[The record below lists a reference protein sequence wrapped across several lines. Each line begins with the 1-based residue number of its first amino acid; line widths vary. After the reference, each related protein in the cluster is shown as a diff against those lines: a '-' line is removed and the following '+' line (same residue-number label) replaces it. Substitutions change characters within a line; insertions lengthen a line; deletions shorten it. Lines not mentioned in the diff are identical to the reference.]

1 VLLGAVTMVLLIACA
16 NVANLLLASGFARR
30 RELGIRMAL
39 GAGRGDLAR
48 QLTCEG
54 LLLALAGGVL
64 GLALAVGTVR
74 VFVTLAANILPRAA
88 TIHMDGRV
96 LLFTAG
102 VSVTVGILCGVWPL
116 LRLRVSTL
124 TTSIREGD
132 VRTASG
138 ASGFGNGIVVA
149 ETALAFA
156 LLVGAGLMVKN
167 LWNLAPHPHAGDD
180 AERRAANG
188 SDRLHRQRRHHPD
201 RLPPCMLRSSPLG
214 RKGRCRLGAS
224 TVASHPF
231 TPHRTRLEIF
241 DLIN

>member
-1 VLLGAVTMVLLIACA
+1 
-16 NVANLLLASGFARR
+16 
-30 RELGIRMAL
+30 MAL

-54 LLLALAGGVL
+54 LLLAVAGGVL
-64 GLALAVGTVR
+64 GLVLAVGTVR

-96 LLFTAG
+96 LLFTAS
-102 VSVTVGILCGVWPL
+102 VSVTVGILCGLWPL
-116 LRLRVSTL
+116 LRLRLSTL

-167 LWNLAPHPHAGDD
+167 LVVL
-180 AERRAANG
+180 ERRDAG
-188 SDRLHRQRRHHPD
+188 IQPD
-201 RLPPCMLRSSPLG
+201 HVI
-214 RKGRCRLGAS
+214 
-224 TVASHPF
+224 T
-231 TPHRTRLEIF
+231 F
-241 DLIN
+241 DLALSGPDIKTLQRSASSIDRYTSG